1 MIPIDP
7 RYNSLF
13 SCSWWGFSPAT
24 PLFRPA
30 HIGHVFLFRFLRFH
44 WRSFHRLPP
53 RSRWPWRVLRSARPR
68 GRPVRRPRPD
78 LARDNPPRIQWFIGE
93 SEPETVEVP

>member
-13 SCSWWGFSPAT
+13 SCSWWGLSPPT

-44 WRSFHRLPP
+44 WRSFHRL
-53 RSRWPWRVLRSARPR
+53 RHVAAGRGGFFVVLGRVV
-68 GRPVRRPRPD
+68 VRFVV
-78 LARDNPPRIQWFIGE
+78 LALTWLVTIHPGFNGL
-93 SEPETVEVP
+93 